1 MRFGAEELRMA
12 IFKVRMVV
20 DMVVEAADGDEA
32 WDAAKDNVME
42 SDSDHFAV
50 DSVEPVKKLADLPK
64 GWDGMCLPY
73 NGDGNARLKDIFG
86 A

>member
-1 MRFGAEELRMA
+1 MRCCAEELKLA
-12 IFKVRMVV
+12 IFNVRMVV

-32 WDAAKDNVME
+32 WDAAKGAVLENDR
-42 SDSDHFAV
+42 DHF
-50 DSVEPVKKLADLPK
+50 SVESVSPVTKLADLPK

-73 NGDGNARLKDIFG
+73 NGDGNTRLREVLG